1 VSLTVDRVQTA
12 LWLRVAA
19 ELLHRDRERLTE
31 LDKQIGDGD
40 HGTNMDRGFQKV
52 AAQLDPRTDP
62 GAQLK
67 AASMV
72 LISTVGG
79 ASGPLYGT
87 FFLRASG
94 AVAGKETLTATDLA
108 ALCEAG
114 LAGVLQ
120 RGRAQAGD
128 KTMIDALA
136 PAVEALRAAATSGA
150 SVKDAA
156 AAAAAAAERGAES
169 TVALVA
175 RKGRASYLGER
186 SVGHMDPGA
195 ASTVLLLKALE
206 RAVG

>member
-1 VSLTVDRVQTA
+1 VTVDRAQTA
-12 LWLRVAA
+12 LWLRTAA
-19 ELLHRDRERLTE
+19 ELVCRDRERLTE

-40 HGTNMDRGFQKV
+40 HGANMDRGFQKV
-52 AAQLDPRTDP
+52 AAQVDASADI
-62 GAQLK
+62 AAMLK
-67 AASMV
+67 AASLV

-94 AVAGKETLTATDLA
+94 AAAGKEALTAADLA

-128 KTMIDALA
+128 KTMVDSLGPAVDALK
-136 PAVEALRAAATSGA
+136 AAAASGA
-150 SVKDAA
+150 TVQDAA
-156 AAAAAAAERGAES
+156 AAAVAAAERGAQA
-169 TVALVA
+169 TVPLVA

-195 ASTVLLLKALE
+195 ASTVLLLQALQ
-206 RAVG
+206 RALA

>member
-1 VSLTVDRVQTA
+1 VDRAQTA
-12 LWLRVAA
+12 LWLRSAA

-52 AAQLDPRTDP
+52 AAQLDP
-62 GAQLK
+62 GADIGGQLK

-94 AVAGKETLTATDLA
+94 AVAGKETLTAADLA

-136 PAVEALRAAATSGA
+136 PAVEALRAAEASGA

-156 AAAAAAAERGAES
+156 AAAVAAAERGAEG

-195 ASTVLLLKALE
+195 ASTVLLLQALL